1 MHFKASPDAGMPDM
15 PHPNYRGVAL
25 PINADDLAGGQQIFD
40 ALTDEGDV
48 MMPFGATL
56 WCTGFDM
63 LLTDRFG
70 IGGMV
75 SAPHPG

>member
-1 MHFKASPDAGMPDM
+1 MRFKASLDTDM
-15 PHPNYRGVAL
+15 PGIPCPNYRGLAL
-25 PINADDLAGGQQIFD
+25 SINTDDLAGGQQIFD
-40 ALTDEGDV
+40 ALTDEGNV

-56 WCTGFDM
+56 WSTGFDM
-63 LLTDRFG
+63 LLTNRFG